1 MSAAGHRILDSV
13 TRRRESAAAAAREAR
28 FWERQRKRELRWE
41 TKKQAAIAM
50 TMFAQV
56 LAGTFGQRRDR
67 TPIDKPPRPQ
77 RPAPAERE
85 ERGEPW
91 RPDQHVETTW
101 EKAMSVPWI
110 TPDYGASYG
119 AMLVEQPAEKLG
131 PMNCFAPWPDSVVP
145 SYAPKPEEHD

>member
-13 TRRRESAAAAAREAR
+13 TRRREAAAAAAREAR

-91 RPDQHVETTW
+91 RPDQHVET
-101 EKAMSVPWI
+101 
-110 TPDYGASYG
+110 
-119 AMLVEQPAEKLG
+119 MLVEQPAEKLG